1 MYPNPAS
8 NIINIQLKPN
18 AILEKVS
25 IYNTLGQVLQTQTT
39 NSVDVS
45 KLSTWNY
52 YVEVITNNG
61 KATKQ
66 IIVD

>member
-45 KLSTWNY
+45 KLST
-52 YVEVITNNG
+52 
-61 KATKQ
+61 
-66 IIVD
+66 